1 MRRRGV
7 AVFLLLGFL
16 FCIATFSLTGCGA
29 SNTVSAAAR
38 TPSHSGEEVIR
49 VAKQFG
55 LVYAPLMVAE
65 KVDFFSKYGLKVEWV
80 TLGSGGAVREAMASG
95 KIDAAFMGIPPFLIG
110 WDKSLDAKI
119 ASGYTVCPI
128 KLVTYDPDI
137 KSLADFKPEH
147 KIALPSPGSV
157 QHILLAMALEKQL
170 GNGKALDDNLV
181 ALPHPDGMQA
191 MLAKKDVAAHFTTP
205 PYLNEE
211 LKQPGYHVVLD
222 GFEAYGGEFNFNVLL
237 VTRSYHDHH
246 PVGYAAFIM
255 GLNEAVNWVNEHKK
269 ETAKLLA
276 SEFNISEEELYR
288 QLTGRGINFTTAPYG
303 LLGFSEFMKRAG
315 YISKVPS
322 DLSEIAWEN
331 VLALVGKSEGSTSA
345 FERMQGI
352 R

>member
-1 MRRRGV
+1 MRGRKV
-7 AVFLLLGFL
+7 AVFLLVSFL
-16 FCIATFSLTGCGA
+16 FCIAALSLSGCGA
-29 SNTVSAAAR
+29 SRSANASAGIS
-38 TPSHSGEEVIR
+38 SHSRGEVIR

-65 KVDFFSKYGLKVEWV
+65 KIDFFSKYGLKVEWV

-110 WDKSLDAKI
+110 WDKGLDAKI
-119 ASGYTVCPI
+119 AAGYTVCPI
-128 KLVTYDPDI
+128 KLVTYDPGI

-157 QHILLAMALEKQL
+157 QHILLAMGLKKQL
-170 GNGKALDDNLV
+170 GDGTALDDNLV

-191 MLAKKDVAAHFTTP
+191 MLAKKDVTAHFTTP

-237 VTRSYHDHH
+237 VTKNYHDHH
-246 PVGYAAFIM
+246 PVGYAAFVM
-255 GLNEAVNWVNEHKK
+255 GLNEAVNWVNQHKK
-269 ETAKLLA
+269 ETAELLA
-276 SEFNISEEELYR
+276 PEFNIPEEELYR
-288 QLTGRGINFTTAPYG
+288 QLTAQGINFTTAPYG
-303 LLGFSEFMKRAG
+303 LLGFSEFMKEAG
-315 YISKVPS
+315 YISKVPG

-331 VLALVGKSEGSTSA
+331 VLALVGKSEGNPST